1 MNKSKKAKKRAK
13 SLIDRKLDT
22 PAKKRKFDQGYLL
35 FSIEMQI
42 LNAMEARGMTFTDL
56 AKALKTNK
64 SNISR
69 DLSAGGIRNA
79 TLPRLMKIAAILDME
94 YLPLMIPLDKAKKIK
109 PKIHKLVA
117 A

>member
-1 MNKSKKAKKRAK
+1 MIKAKKTKRRTK
-13 SLIDRKLDT
+13 SLIERKLDT
-22 PAKKRKFDQGYLL
+22 PEKKRKFDQGYLL

-42 LNAMEARGMTFTDL
+42 LDAMEARGMTYTDL

-64 SNISR
+64 GDISR

-79 TLPRLMKIAAILDME
+79 TLPRLMKIAKILDME

-109 PKIHKLVA
+109 PKIRELVSA
-117 A
+117 